1 MGELYYLRLLL
12 HDIHSL
18 GAKSFFDLKTIA
30 SEEPLS
36 TYREVCLGL
45 GILQDDGEWREAMEE
60 ATLTQMPRT
69 IRQLF
74 CTILE
79 WCNPSDPRTLFE
91 GFKDDMAEDYER
103 MYGNRTEFSREIK
116 DAMVIL
122 DIKRR
127 LDERNITL
135 KDCGLPDISDEVHKI
150 CESLDNELSIAYLS
164 PLLREQ
170 TCYNCEEESAAFRT
184 DYDKLEGEQ
193 KVFVDRVISCIESK
207 TGQTFFLDA
216 IAGAGKTFC
225 ENILLSYCR
234 AHKKVALGVATSGM
248 ASILL
253 KKGRTAQ
260 SRFHLPIITR
270 ENCTWDVSAQSQDA
284 ELFRETDLIIW
295 DEVSMAHRHLIEAL
309 DTGLRDIKNNDT
321 PFAAKVIVFA
331 GDFRQILPIVKH
343 GSRAQIVNACLKRS
357 RIWHQNIET
366 HHFLINRRLRLHGI
380 DTNSEDYA
388 QWLLTIGNGTAPTTS
403 NETYDDLIDIPE
415 HILLE
420 GTKEDLAEW
429 VFPNLEKHYLDAKW
443 MCERAIL
450 TPKNNAVN
458 DINDLMMDRFPS
470 IDSEVLAE
478 SADKLNDEYEAAGIP
493 NEYLN
498 TLNPPGFPPHHLRLK
513 IRMPLMLL
521 RNLDPSQGL
530 CNGTKL
536 SLKHIY
542 NHTIEVEILGGQHN
556 GKAVCIPCI
565 LLKPKEGEY
574 PFDWER
580 CQFPVNVAFAMT
592 INKSQ
597 GQTLTRVGIYLPEPV
612 FAHGQLYTG
621 SSRPSHPNNIR
632 VTVIPSVDSQ
642 PTNKT
647 RNIVYTEVIEDTT

>member
-1 MGELYYLRLLL
+1 
-12 HDIHSL
+12 
-18 GAKSFFDLKTIA
+18 
-30 SEEPLS
+30 
-36 TYREVCLGL
+36 
-45 GILQDDGEWREAMEE
+45 
-60 ATLTQMPRT
+60 
-69 IRQLF
+69 
-74 CTILE
+74 
-79 WCNPSDPRTLFE
+79 
-91 GFKDDMAEDYER
+91 
-103 MYGNRTEFSREIK
+103 
-116 DAMVIL
+116 
-122 DIKRR
+122 
-127 LDERNITL
+127 
-135 KDCGLPDISDEVHKI
+135 
-150 CESLDNELSIAYLS
+150 
-164 PLLREQ
+164 
-170 TCYNCEEESAAFRT
+170 
-184 DYDKLEGEQ
+184 
-193 KVFVDRVISCIESK
+193 
-207 TGQTFFLDA
+207 
-216 IAGAGKTFC
+216 
-225 ENILLSYCR
+225 
-234 AHKKVALGVATSGM
+234 
-248 ASILL
+248 
-253 KKGRTAQ
+253 
-260 SRFHLPIITR
+260 
-270 ENCTWDVSAQSQDA
+270 
-284 ELFRETDLIIW
+284 
-295 DEVSMAHRHLIEAL
+295 
-309 DTGLRDIKNNDT
+309 
-321 PFAAKVIVFA
+321 
-331 GDFRQILPIVKH
+331 
-343 GSRAQIVNACLKRS
+343 
-357 RIWHQNIET
+357 
-366 HHFLINRRLRLHGI
+366 
-380 DTNSEDYA
+380 
-388 QWLLTIGNGTAPTTS
+388 
-403 NETYDDLIDIPE
+403 LIDIPE

-470 IDSEVLAE
+470 IDGEVLAE

-556 GKAVCIPCI
+556 GKAVCIPRI